1 MNNTIYL
8 SGTHRTGKTYLA
20 TIAAHCLS
28 INFKEANLS
37 DAYRQLNTSPQS
49 SITPAMYLPIQELML
64 ARMNSSCIQTA
75 KIVDR
80 SHVDLAAYA
89 IYHLRNNPELS
100 SWLTDYVD
108 RCLSSIDKDAVIV
121 SVPISTLNIE
131 DTSKSFTK
139 DSAQAIEDIL
149 QGLYLHPLLKAKV
162 VHVPVQTTKI
172 YERVQVIDDV
182 LQEQKSTNKGSNLST
197 SGRLNRTGFVGD
209 SEAIKL
215 LDILAHES
223 NLPTTGRK
231 P

>member
-8 SGTHRTGKTYLA
+8 SGTHRTGKSYLA

-37 DAYRQLNTSPQS
+37 GVYTQLNTSPQS
-49 SITPAMYLPIQELML
+49 SITSAMYLPIQELML

-89 IYHLRNNPELS
+89 IYHVRNNPEFNT
-100 SWLTDYVD
+100 WLTDYVE

-121 SVPISTLNIE
+121 SVPISSLNIE

-149 QGLYLHPLLKAKV
+149 QGLYLHPMLKAKV

-172 YERVQVIDDV
+172 YERVQIIDDI
-182 LQEQKSTNKGSNLST
+182 LQEQKLTSKLSNSELSGVT
-197 SGRLNRTGFVGD
+197 DAS
-209 SEAIKL
+209 KL
-215 LDILAHES
+215 LNSVLYAHTLS
-223 NLPTTGRK
+223 LLGGK
-231 P
+231 S

>member
-20 TIAAHCLS
+20 TIAAHCLN

-37 DAYRQLNTSPQS
+37 EVYAQLNTLPQAS
-49 SITPAMYLPIQELML
+49 LAPTMYLPIQELML
-64 ARMNSSCIQTA
+64 ARMNSSPINSA
-75 KIVDR
+75 RIVDR

-89 IYHLRNNPELS
+89 IYHVRNNPELE
-100 SWLTDYVD
+100 SWLTDYVE
-108 RCLSSIDKDAVIV
+108 RCMNSIPKNAVIV
-121 SVPISTLNIE
+121 SVPLSSLDIE
-131 DTSKSFTK
+131 DASKSFSK
-139 DSAQAIEDIL
+139 GSAQAIQDIL
-149 QGLYLHPLLKAKV
+149 QGLYLHPMLKAKV
-162 VHVPVQTTKI
+162 VHIPVGTTKI

-182 LQEQKSTNKGSNLST
+182 LQEQKSTNKVSNVST
-197 SGRLNRTGFVGD
+197 SGKP

-223 NLPTTGRK
+223 NLPTTGIK

>member
-1 MNNTIYL
+1 MSNTIYL

-37 DAYRQLNTSPQS
+37 EVYSQLDVSPQAT
-49 SITPAMYLPIQELML
+49 ITPTMYLPIQELML
-64 ARMNSSCIQTA
+64 ARMNSSYIKSA
-75 KIVDR
+75 RIVDR

-89 IYHLRNNPELS
+89 IYHVRNNPELN
-100 SWLTDYVD
+100 SWLTDYVE
-108 RCLSSIDKDAVIV
+108 RCLNSIDKDAVIV
-121 SVPISTLNIE
+121 SVPLSSLNIE
-131 DTSKSFTK
+131 EASKSFAK
-139 DSAQAIEDIL
+139 DSAQAIQDIL

-162 VHVPVQTTKI
+162 VHIPVETTKI

-182 LQEQKSTNKGSNLST
+182 LQEQKSTNKVSNVST
-197 SGRLNRTGFVGD
+197 SGRP

>member
-8 SGTHRTGKTYLA
+8 SGAHRTGKSYLA

-28 INFKEANLS
+28 INFREAKLS
-37 DAYRQLNTSPQS
+37 EVYRQLNTTPQS
-49 SITPAMYLPIQELML
+49 VLTPTMSLPIQELML
-64 ARMNSSCIQTA
+64 VRMNSNSINSAQ
-75 KIVDR
+75 IVDR

-89 IYHLRNNPELS
+89 IYHVRNNPELN

-108 RCLSSIDKDAVIV
+108 RCLSSIDKDDVIV
-121 SVPISTLNIE
+121 SVPISSLNIE

-149 QGLYLHPLLKAKV
+149 QGLYLHPTLKAKV

-172 YERVQVIDDV
+172 YERVQIIADI
-182 LQEQKSTNKGSNLST
+182 LQEQKLTNKLSSALYT
-197 SGRLNRTGFVGD
+197 SSLNSVG
-209 SEAIKL
+209 A
-215 LDILAHES
+215 
-223 NLPTTGRK
+223 K